1 MSGVSSRLMMAG
13 ELLDAVAR
21 ELRGTYHGG
30 HVSFYHERWQAVARK
45 ALEREREALKEI
57 AGAMCEGCLA
67 VQLAHD
73 AECFLADRLEA
84 DAATLD
90 FEGLRNAAADCREAS
105 VLLRHQE
112 KALREVLDTDYFTSP
127 LVAWNRCVEV
137 AREALEAREEEKK

>member
-1 MSGVSSRLMMAG
+1 MPDATHPPC
-13 ELLDAVAR
+13 ELCF
-21 ELRGTYHGG
+21 GTDSVHTYTMVTPFGDRQEYD
-30 HVSFYHERWQAVARK
+30 V
-45 ALEREREALKEI
+45 
-57 AGAMCEGCLA
+57 CEGCLA